1 MRVNATE
8 VFAPIVTVTPYERL
22 AEALALANDSE
33 YGLMQGLFTRDI
45 GAVGMAFACCRAG
58 TLVVN
63 DVPFRLDHMPYGGT
77 GASGTGR
84 EGPRYAIDE
93 MTERRLLVVRTP

>member
-1 MRVNATE
+1 MNATE
-8 VFAPIVTVTPYERL
+8 VFAPVVTVTPYDRL
-22 AEALALANDSE
+22 EEALALANDSV
-33 YGLMQGLFTRDI
+33 YGMMQSLFTRDL
-45 GAVGMAFACCRAG
+45 GAVGRAFDCCRAG